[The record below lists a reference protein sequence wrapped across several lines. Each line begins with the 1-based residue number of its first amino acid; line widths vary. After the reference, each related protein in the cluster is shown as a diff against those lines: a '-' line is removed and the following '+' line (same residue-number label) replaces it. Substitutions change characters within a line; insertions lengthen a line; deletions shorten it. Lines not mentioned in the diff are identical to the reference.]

1 MKQTLNNI
9 EDIVTVHYYLFI
21 RKKGKLETPGKL
33 EKNIF
38 KEIHAFNV

>member
-21 RKKGKLETPGKL
+21 RKKGKLETLGKL

-38 KEIHAFNV
+38 KC